1 MHRTRRT
8 KIIRVVQAWECGKA
22 WPGCL
27 RGLVCGRLGA
37 DPRASP
43 RWGDN
48 NGLDQPRTNM
58 TATIHRVRRDSSSGF
73 TYTGGSGRSGQS
85 ARQGRTLPSCP
96 HTNSTLGKSRRS
108 EVQEV
113 RWGTRP
119 RGLAQNSPSV
129 HPQQGQQVPIC
140 PPCPPC
146 AQSHTPIPPATTH
159 LTFRLAGHNFH
170 RTNGTNQS
178 PEKLRDLSPAARG
191 AQSPAHWP
199 QCKALSSK

>member
-1 MHRTRRT
+1 M
-8 KIIRVVQAWECGKA
+8 RVVQTWECGKA
-22 WPGCL
+22 WPGCP

-96 HTNSTLGKSRRS
+96 HTSSTLGKSRGS

-119 RGLAQNSPSV
+119 QGSRAELSFCAPTAGPAGSHLSPLPTMCTITHPNPPSNHALDLQAGRSQLPSHKWHKPKSRETKGFVSSCQRGPESSSLAPV
-129 HPQQGQQVPIC
+129 
-140 PPCPPC
+140 
-146 AQSHTPIPPATTH
+146 
-159 LTFRLAGHNFH
+159 
-170 RTNGTNQS
+170 QS
-178 PEKLRDLSPAARG
+178 PFL
-191 AQSPAHWP
+191 
-199 QCKALSSK
+199 